1 MVVRGH
7 YGWSHRGVVDMLH
20 RNIERAI
27 LSLRVCIFA
36 CLAVSAG
43 LAQPAHA
50 QTQRQIDQCVNNDK
64 TFSPDVQLQ
73 ACSAVIQSGKLTRE
87 NLAAAY
93 TNRGLVFERKRDLE
107 RAIANYYEAIRLDPK
122 YASAYNNRCH
132 ARAVVG
138 NDFQGALADCNE
150 SLRLRPDDA
159 NTLNSR
165 GLVQLKRGTYDR
177 AVADYSAAIA
187 KDEKDA
193 NSLYG
198 RGTAKLRSGDTA
210 GGNADIAA
218 AKAIKPDI
226 DTVYAG
232 YGVK

>member
-36 CLAVSAG
+36 CLAVGAG
-43 LAQPAHA
+43 LAQPANA

-87 NLAAAY
+87 KLAAAY

-165 GLVQLKRGTYDR
+165 GLVQLKRGAYDR
-177 AVADYSAAIA
+177 AVADYSGPSPRT
-187 KDEKDA
+187 KRTPTRC
-193 NSLYG
+193 NG
-198 RGTAKLRSGDTA
+198 RGVAKLRSGATT

-218 AKAIKPDI
+218 A
-226 DTVYAG
+226 
-232 YGVK
+232 